1 MSSLYVLYIYI
12 QRSCLPLWAK
22 RGLQKEAG
30 GELGGS
36 GWRDAKSVDA
46 IQLHAI
52 SRQQGQLGRAGGCR
66 GWRRDSPICAST
78 ADGCGVPLVSSDGTR
93 VGTGG
98 CDQSEVVGFLT
109 AQVRG
114 SGRGSVSVG
123 FRVCMA
129 QGLLVQGLLVQ
140 GLLVQGLLVQGPLVQ
155 GPLVQGLLVQGLLF
169 QGLRAAS
176 GFVRTERRRHRAFP
190 RVAIMAAGKSDD

>member
-1 MSSLYVLYIYI
+1 MYG
-12 QRSCLPLWAK
+12 CT
-22 RGLQKEAG
+22 
-30 GELGGS
+30 
-36 GWRDAKSVDA
+36 DACMKV
-46 IQLHAI
+46 HA
-52 SRQQGQLGRAGGCR
+52 C
-66 GWRRDSPICAST
+66 DSPICAST

-140 GLLVQGLLVQGPLVQ
+140 GLLVQGLLVQGLLVQGPLVQ